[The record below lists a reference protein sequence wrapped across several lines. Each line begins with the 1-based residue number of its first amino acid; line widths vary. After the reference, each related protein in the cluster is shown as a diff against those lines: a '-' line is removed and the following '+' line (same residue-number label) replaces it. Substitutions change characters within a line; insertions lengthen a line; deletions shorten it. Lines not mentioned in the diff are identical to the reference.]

1 MRPLTSLSHHT
12 RATSLALTASL
23 VASLSL
29 CIVGC
34 STESSG
40 AKPATSDSNEA
51 PAASTSATPRAT
63 TPDVKLPAA
72 DTAAHAPVAA
82 PVALAPIADTIAQ
95 RLVFD
100 PVMQKWFLA
109 AARGK
114 RLLIDLG
121 RIDLELKKD
130 SAHARAF
137 RDAAEARSPIA
148 KGTHFQ
154 LRGDWGSDDVTVKGF
169 GVWNGRI
176 VAELAVPPRVDSMAR
191 TRDPLVASAE
201 RVTDSVSAS
210 DATCDRSSDSTIVP
224 RLKALAQTTL
234 DSLKAGEQPIY
245 ARLQQSM
252 KSRTS
257 VVAGCFGS
265 ARGIAIAT
273 LYAGDYEWVRERAY
287 LVSDA
292 GAPKRL
298 TIRDLRF
305 RAHEVLQAMD
315 ADGDGIDD
323 IAARA
328 WTPRGGG
335 TVLLTLRDG
344 AKLERL
350 AAGFSWER

>member
-1 MRPLTSLSHHT
+1 MGK
-12 RATSLALTASL
+12 AT
-23 VASLSL
+23 
-29 CIVGC
+29 GGG
-34 STESSG
+34 G
-40 AKPATSDSNEA
+40 A
-51 PAASTSATPRAT
+51 
-63 TPDVKLPAA
+63 PDVQLPAA
-72 DTAAHAPVAA
+72 DTASHGPVAA
-82 PVALAPIADTIAQ
+82 PVALAPMADTIAQ

-100 PVMQKWFLA
+100 PVMQKWFVA

-137 RDAAEARSPIA
+137 RQAAESRSPIA
-148 KGTHFQ
+148 IGTHF
-154 LRGDWGSDDVTVKGF
+154 LVRGDWGSDDVTVKGF
-169 GVWNGRI
+169 DVWNGRI
-176 VAELAVPPRVDSMAR
+176 VAHLAVPPRVDSLAR
-191 TRDPLVASAE
+191 RRDPLVASAE
-201 RVTDSVSAS
+201 RVTEGVSAT
-210 DATCDRSSDSTIVP
+210 DATCDRSSDSTLVP
-224 RLKALAQTTL
+224 RLKALAQATL
-234 DSLKAGEQPIY
+234 DTLMAGEQPIY
-245 ARLQQSM
+245 VRLQRSV

-257 VVAGCFGS
+257 FVAGCFGT

-305 RAHEVLQAMD
+305 RAHEVLQAVD
-315 ADGDGIDD
+315 ADGDGVDD

-335 TVLLTLRDG
+335 TVVLTLRDG